1 MKVYSNKFKI
11 SLQENHFTYK
21 AAISITTKNKK
32 SICDP
37 YLSSFLLAPIPCQTY
52 SLWRSWQTF
61 FINFDTKKYCKM
73 LVHKVNY
80 SVIKFRECVDVLFI
94 LVPQFMI
101 TLQNNRVSNHS
112 FLLTVSEEKYNL
124 RINKFKDWTE
134 TDIYI
139 KP

>member
-1 MKVYSNKFKI
+1 
-11 SLQENHFTYK
+11 
-21 AAISITTKNKK
+21 
-32 SICDP
+32 
-37 YLSSFLLAPIPCQTY
+37 
-52 SLWRSWQTF
+52 
-61 FINFDTKKYCKM
+61 M